1 MTELLPML
9 QNDLRVVVESGMPTT
24 RMRFWSQLHDCVAVY
39 GGLRGCRRPRGTAG
53 RQRLRSD
60 ARLHRSRWRRLARSA
75 RTLRAFWWFAFGLV
89 PQRHRPFLSAEQSM
103 DGPATST
110 AVRRSGCGTFDGRPD
125 QSGRVR
131 TAGDPR
137 SVAKTAHQSGSS
149 SFVTLGG
156 CVDSQG
162 Q

>member
-1 MTELLPML
+1 
-9 QNDLRVVVESGMPTT
+9 
-24 RMRFWSQLHDCVAVY
+24 
-39 GGLRGCRRPRGTAG
+39 
-53 RQRLRSD
+53 
-60 ARLHRSRWRRLARSA
+60 
-75 RTLRAFWWFAFGLV
+75 
-89 PQRHRPFLSAEQSM
+89 
-103 DGPATST
+103 
-110 AVRRSGCGTFDGRPD
+110 VRRSGCGTFDGRPD